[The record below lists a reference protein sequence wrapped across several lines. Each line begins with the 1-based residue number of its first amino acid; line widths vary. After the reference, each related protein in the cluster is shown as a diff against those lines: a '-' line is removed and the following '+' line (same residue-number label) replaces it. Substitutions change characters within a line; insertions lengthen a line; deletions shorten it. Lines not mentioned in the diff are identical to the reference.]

1 MGGRGWPV
9 WLEGEFENMSS
20 PVKIVGILTALPD
33 KAEELQ
39 ALLLDLQGPSR
50 AEPGNLRWD
59 IWQDQAN
66 PDRFILDELYASQDD
81 VAAHLGTPHFQ
92 DYVGR
97 VKDLADRT
105 PMILSPINVCSGD
118 GQPNAR

>member
-1 MGGRGWPV
+1 
-9 WLEGEFENMSS
+9 MSAR
-20 PVKIVGILTALPD
+20 VKIVGVLTARPG
-33 KAEELQ
+33 KTEELQ
-39 ALLLDLQGPSR
+39 ALLLDLQRPSR

-66 PDRFILDELYASQDD
+66 PDRFVLDELYASQDAAD
-81 VAAHLGTPHFQ
+81 AHLGTPHFQ

-118 GQPNAR
+118 KQPNAR